1 MNLGDQV
8 VVLDD
13 EPKLDLP
20 EGTLVRVT
28 ALHEPDYIEFQFG
41 DGRFFTAIESSLSP
55 ARSI

>member
-13 EPKLDLP
+13 VP
-20 EGTLVRVT
+20 EGTLATVT
-28 ALHEPDYIEFQFG
+28 ALHEPDYIEFQLA

-55 ARSI
+55 ARSV